1 MRPLLWLVAA
11 SLIGATDLSAA
22 TGKREFARPPYAGT
36 YEPQGV
42 DERGIWMQFDE
53 AERGLRDSPA
63 VYRDEKLNTYVRSV
77 LCRTV
82 GFDRCA
88 AVRIYVIKDS
98 SFNATMAPNGLMVV
112 HTGLL
117 ARLSSEAELAAVL
130 GHEFAHFELRH
141 SLQRFRLQR
150 RSGDLAAWIGLAGA
164 ATGHST
170 TDIRNTIDA
179 GYYSFSRENE
189 TEADLLSAAFARSSP
204 YRLRGSEV
212 WKRMILEN
220 DALREERKLR
230 KIRRFRP
237 GITDTHPTNLQRV
250 AYLAVLEKEAAA
262 AGDGG
267 EDDFAEYRAATLPI
281 LPEMFDSLVKGNEF
295 GAADYVIRQ
304 RGDTLGWDGQLLTL
318 RAELYRQRA
327 APRDLA
333 TAREFFEKATTYA
346 DAPPESWRGL
356 GLTAMRLGDL
366 EPARAALAEYLKR
379 LPDARDAAS
388 IRALLEN

>member
-1 MRPLLWLVAA
+1 MRLLLWLVAA

-42 DERGIWMQFDE
+42 DERGIWMEIDE
-53 AERGLRDSPA
+53 LERSLRDSPA

-77 LCRTV
+77 LCKTV

-88 AVRIYVIKDS
+88 SVRIYVVKDS
-98 SFNATMAPNGLMVV
+98 SFNAGMYPNGLVLV

-117 ARLSSEAELAAVL
+117 ARLHSEAELAVIL

-141 SLQRFRLQR
+141 SLQGFRSQR
-150 RSGDLAAWIGLAGA
+150 RGTDVLAWLSLAGA
-164 ATGHST
+164 ASGQNTR
-170 TDIRNTIDA
+170 DIENAIVA
-179 GYYSFSRENE
+179 GYFSFSRAQE
-189 TEADLLSAAFARSSP
+189 TEADLLGAAFIRSSP
-204 YRLRGSEV
+204 YRLRGSDV
-212 WKRMILEN
+212 WKRSILEN
-220 DALREERKLR
+220 DALREERKQR

-237 GITDTHPTNLQRV
+237 GITDTHPTDLQRI
-250 AYLAVLEKEAAA
+250 AYMAVLEKEAAD
-262 AGDGG
+262 AGDAG

-318 RAELYRQRA
+318 RAELYRQRG

-333 TAREFFEKATTYA
+333 TAREFFEKATTYP

-356 GLTAMRLGDL
+356 GLTAMRLGDG